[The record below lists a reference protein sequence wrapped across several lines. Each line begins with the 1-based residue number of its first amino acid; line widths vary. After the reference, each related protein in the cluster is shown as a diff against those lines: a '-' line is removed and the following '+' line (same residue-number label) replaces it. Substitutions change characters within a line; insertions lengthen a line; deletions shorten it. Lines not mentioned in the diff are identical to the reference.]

1 MPAPGPARSCLP
13 FPLPADATQR
23 LVLVALRRM
32 ATHGIRDA
40 QVSVLFLDRFGLHF
54 RKPLVL
60 LRAFMVDVAQ
70 SCRAANGNGRIRL
83 APCCAAR
90 MTQDE
95 ARLVGILA
103 AAGGNPACAARHLR
117 DLCGAADVGAPLST
131 ARAFNDCL
139 AELGRPLVL

>member
-1 MPAPGPARSCLP
+1 MPAPRPAESCLP
-13 FPLPADATQR
+13 LPLPADATQR
-23 LVLVALRRM
+23 LVLLAIRRM
-32 ATHGIRDA
+32 GAHGIRDA
-40 QVSVLFLDRFGLHF
+40 QVSAQFLGEFGLHF

-70 SCRAANGNGRIRL
+70 ACRGRIRL

-90 MTQDE
+90 MTLDE
-95 ARLVGILA
+95 ARLVGVLA

-117 DLCGAADVGAPLST
+117 ELCGGPDVGAPLST